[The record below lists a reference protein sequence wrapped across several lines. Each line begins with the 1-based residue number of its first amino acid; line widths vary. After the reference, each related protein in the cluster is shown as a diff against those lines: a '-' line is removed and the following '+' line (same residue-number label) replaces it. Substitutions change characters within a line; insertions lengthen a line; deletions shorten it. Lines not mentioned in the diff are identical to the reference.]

1 MKTIILTVAVIITSL
16 SGVNAQS
23 NNHLELEIDPLAYSL
38 GGASGHLGYT
48 FKNERIFL
56 GYGQLTLPE
65 GMQTNKNVSESFKAI
80 SFKWEYFF
88 GREDASKGFFAGP
101 SADYMF
107 LTYED
112 EMGNITK
119 DDQLNLGIRAGCK
132 FDLFKKSK
140 TLKGMY
146 LTPWISA
153 SWLTKPGEIRVG
165 DQNYERKSFNIF
177 PTVHLGW
184 SF

>member
-1 MKTIILTVAVIITSL
+1 MKTIILTVLVIIASL
-16 SGVNAQS
+16 ASLKAQS
-23 NNHLELEIDPLAYSL
+23 NHLELEIDPLAYSL

-65 GMQTNKNVSESFKAI
+65 AMQSNENVSENFKAI

-88 GREDASKGFFAGP
+88 GRDNAEKGFFAGP

-112 EMGNITK
+112 QFGNVTK
-119 DDQLNLGIRAGCK
+119 DEQLNLGVRTGYK

-140 TLKGMY
+140 TLSGLY
-146 LTPWISA
+146 VTPWISA
-153 SWLTKPGEIRVG
+153 TWLTKPGDVKVG
-165 DQNYERKSFNIF
+165 DQDYERKSFNLF